1 MMNDPD
7 VKSTDLRRG
16 IKIHSKTSRLTYST
30 IHFQELALK
39 TTFNHLNEVEIAAR
53 FIL

>member
-39 TTFNHLNEVEIAAR
+39 TTFNRLNEVEIAAR